1 MADCIFCKIA
11 AGEIPSTMVYED
23 DTVAAFK
30 DLEPQAPVHV
40 LIIPKKHVVNVAD
53 FSKDDREL
61 AAHILCDV
69 VPKLVK
75 ELGLTKGFRV
85 VTNAGEEGGQTVMHL
100 HFHLL
105 GGRSMQWPP
114 G

>member
-1 MADCIFCKIA
+1 MDCLFCKIA
-11 AGEIPSTMVYED
+11 AGEIPSKKVYED
-23 DTVAAFK
+23 EQVYAFY
-30 DLEPQAPVHV
+30 DIDPQAPVHV

-53 FSKDDREL
+53 FGEGEREL
-61 AAHILCDV
+61 AAHIFCDV
-69 VPKLVK
+69 VPKLAK
-75 ELGLTKGFRV
+75 ELGLSKGFRI